1 MSRWFFSLVKE
12 TSDLNMWGV
21 SIGISVDGK
30 RVAVGGDELWGS
42 MDPMVEKKIVRDVKE
57 DRWCCS
63 QMLWTVAAVLV
74 IIVCPRDLFWLG

>member
-1 MSRWFFSLVKE
+1 MKE

-30 RVAVGGDELWGS
+30 RVAVGGDELWGL

-57 DRWCCS
+57 DR
-63 QMLWTVAAVLV
+63 
-74 IIVCPRDLFWLG
+74 